1 MNGQLFN
8 LLQTE
13 FPFLVFKTN
22 MKGIFSKVS
31 FPKKKKIIQVSFNKT
46 AILVALHIS
55 DLGEVTKNIRRGIKK
70 GSGNYTH
77 TNFSIILKFY
87 EIREF

>member
-1 MNGQLFN
+1 
-8 LLQTE
+8 
-13 FPFLVFKTN
+13 

-31 FPKKKKIIQVSFNKT
+31 FLKKKIQVNCNKT

-55 DLGEVTKNIRRGIKK
+55 DLGGVTKNIRRGIKK

-77 TNFSIILKFY
+77 TQILVPY
-87 EIREF
+87 